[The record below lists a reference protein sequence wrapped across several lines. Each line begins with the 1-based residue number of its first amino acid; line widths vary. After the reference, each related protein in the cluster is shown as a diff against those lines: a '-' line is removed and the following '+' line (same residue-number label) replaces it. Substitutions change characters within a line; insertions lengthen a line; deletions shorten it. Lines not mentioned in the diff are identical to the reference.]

1 MVFRRLSAALFSEN
15 MKYFVGLILSLLLA
29 VPMGPIEAS
38 VITNNMSNST
48 ITQNFYLNCTTEQ
61 CQPVIQ
67 EIVVSDP
74 VPVIEEAIEAEESE
88 DINDQPTS
96 DVVNNGIRINEIV
109 SAPLSGEKE
118 WVELYNSLEVAV
130 DLEGWFLEEGAGKT
144 TTLFGEIASGG
155 YLVFETS
162 NLNNSGDIIFLKNSA
177 GEIVDQAIYGN
188 WEDNDQVEN
197 PVSPKSGESLIF
209 WEEKYVVS
217 TETTPSQP
225 NLFPIIEEEVE
236 EENLEESEPQ
246 VEVSVLDVDVV
257 VSDPVETQNFASTS
271 LEEDVLNVNYQYS
284 EEIQINEF
292 LPDPDGSDKN
302 EWIELYNNSEED
314 VVLDGWS
321 LDDIEDGG
329 SSVYSLTG
337 KTIKAKGYLSLTQE
351 ETGIVLNN
359 TSDEI
364 NLKDPDGKVVSQV
377 VYVNTKTDESY
388 VLIENEWQQSEE
400 LTPGEENVMKE
411 VVEVVAESED
421 VAEELLE
428 VPLYS
433 SYSLNQIRDLSLRQ
447 KVLIQGRVVVLPGV
461 FSRNVIYINDGL
473 SGLQVYFS
481 SADWPELEV
490 GQELM
495 ISGSVSQSLGEKR
508 VLVKEKVDIVTLGE
522 VETVNSSEISAVEID
537 LPLVGSFISLEGK
550 LIEKENSRLLMA
562 DDNGEFL
569 VYLKKGAEI
578 SSSLYEVDDQLRIS
592 GIIVQN
598 KEEFRLQPRS
608 EDDIQK
614 IDKDDEVVMGAVA
627 SDAALLGTDS
637 TRRKITIGLALS
649 ALFLFV
655 LQVGLVVSK
664 KLSKRALKRPFYR
677 LKEYLQGVKG

>member
-1 MVFRRLSAALFSEN
+1 
-15 MKYFVGLILSLLLA
+15 
-29 VPMGPIEAS
+29 
-38 VITNNMSNST
+38 
-48 ITQNFYLNCTTEQ
+48 
-61 CQPVIQ
+61 
-67 EIVVSDP
+67 
-74 VPVIEEAIEAEESE
+74 
-88 DINDQPTS
+88 
-96 DVVNNGIRINEIV
+96 
-109 SAPLSGEKE
+109 
-118 WVELYNSLEVAV
+118 
-130 DLEGWFLEEGAGKT
+130 
-144 TTLFGEIASGG
+144 
-155 YLVFETS
+155 
-162 NLNNSGDIIFLKNSA
+162 
-177 GEIVDQAIYGN
+177 
-188 WEDNDQVEN
+188 
-197 PVSPKSGESLIF
+197 
-209 WEEKYVVS
+209 
-217 TETTPSQP
+217 
-225 NLFPIIEEEVE
+225 
-236 EENLEESEPQ
+236 
-246 VEVSVLDVDVV
+246 
-257 VSDPVETQNFASTS
+257 
-271 LEEDVLNVNYQYS
+271 
-284 EEIQINEF
+284 
-292 LPDPDGSDKN
+292 
-302 EWIELYNNSEED
+302 
-314 VVLDGWS
+314 
-321 LDDIEDGG
+321 
-329 SSVYSLTG
+329 
-337 KTIKAKGYLSLTQE
+337 
-351 ETGIVLNN
+351 
-359 TSDEI
+359 
-364 NLKDPDGKVVSQV
+364 
-377 VYVNTKTDESY
+377 
-388 VLIENEWQQSEE
+388 
-400 LTPGEENVMKE
+400 MKE